1 MLLEKNIEISE
12 GNEIHRFPEGPVSR
26 EFVCSIMCFLQVKL
40 FTSAVCIPLHKQ
52 LCLKY

>member
-12 GNEIHRFPEGPVSR
+12 GNEIHWFPEGPGNL
-26 EFVCSIMCFLQVKL
+26 FVQLFMCFLQVKL
-40 FTSAVCIPLHKQ
+40 FTGAVCIPLHKQ